1 MAPVDPQGEADQ
13 PAGVELVEGIL
24 FPEPSQS
31 QPSTIL
37 GWNLSSVWHLD
48 ITHQPWEDDK
58 KSPLTSQRPGDH
70 TSGR

>member
-1 MAPVDPQGEADQ
+1 MSYSFLSHSTSYKIVITAVMAPVDPQGEADQ

-37 GWNLSSVWHLD
+37 GWNLSSV
-48 ITHQPWEDDK
+48 
-58 KSPLTSQRPGDH
+58 
-70 TSGR
+70 

>member
-1 MAPVDPQGEADQ
+1 MSHSFLSDRTSYKIVITAVMAPVDPHGEADQ

-37 GWNLSSVWHLD
+37 GWNLSSVRHLD
-48 ITHQPWEDDK
+48 ITAM
-58 KSPLTSQRPGDH
+58 R
-70 TSGR
+70 R

>member
-37 GWNLSSVWHLD
+37 GWNLSSV
-48 ITHQPWEDDK
+48 
-58 KSPLTSQRPGDH
+58 
-70 TSGR
+70 